1 MAKSGRVFDFA
12 TILAQHDGVMST
24 SELLAAGATRHTLAA
39 ALKGGLLLRPR
50 RGWYC
55 LPDRRLTDAGVARL
69 LGGSLTCVSAL
80 AHQGIWVP
88 AAPNHRHVRL
98 SRHLADDWPT
108 SPLHSKLA
116 PTVRV
121 HAQSKVWRSRS
132 TASVDAPLTALLVAD
147 QCVSAIELVAII
159 DSIRHHGTPLS
170 ELEYIGGLG
179 TASLRAAVARS
190 RVSESGA
197 ESLVRE
203 WLRAAGIPARTQ
215 VLVGRWRLDLVIG
228 EWLVIEVDGFAY
240 HSDRGPF
247 DRDRF
252 RDRELALA
260 GYTVLRITT
269 VDLSQRWPQVLE
281 QIRAAMAAGWHLRQR
296 RGAISA

>member
-1 MAKSGRVFDFA
+1 MFDFA
-12 TILAQHDGVMST
+12 TALAQHDGVMST
-24 SELLAAGATRHTLAA
+24 SELLAAGTTRHALAA
-39 ALKGGLLLRPR
+39 ALQRGFLVRPR

-55 LPDRRLTDAGVARL
+55 LADHRLSDAGVARL
-69 LGGSLTCVSAL
+69 LGGSLTCISAL
-80 AHQGIWVP
+80 AHHGIWVP
-88 AAPNHRHVRL
+88 STPRIRHVRL

-116 PTVRV
+116 PTIRV
-121 HAQSKVWRSRS
+121 HPQSKMWRTTSNS
-132 TASVDAPLTALLVAD
+132 SVDAPLTALLVAD
-147 QCVSAIELVAII
+147 QCVSSSELVAIV
-159 DSIRHHGTPLS
+159 DSIRHHGIPLS
-170 ELEYIGGLG
+170 DLEHITDLG
-179 TASLRAAVARS
+179 TASLRTAVRRS

-203 WLRAAGIPARTQ
+203 WLRAAGITARPQ
-215 VLVGRWRLDLVIG
+215 VWVGRWRLDLVIG

-247 DRDRF
+247 DRDRL

-269 VDLSQRWPQVLE
+269 VDIAQRWPSVLE
-281 QIRAAMAAGWHLRQR
+281 QIQVAMAAGWHRRPR
-296 RGAISA
+296 RGAITA